1 MEDIECDS
9 VIDSQ
14 PTVISSNDE
23 DVQNDQQGANLK
35 PPPICFVA
43 RVKSHYRE
51 LCAKLDA
58 ISREYFVQ
66 FAGEKTLVYFKNMRY
81 SYKYFVQ
88 FAGEKTLV
96 YFKNMRSYKQFI
108 ATYKNK
114 IPFYTY
120 TPKCE
125 KTHAYVIKGLP
136 EDAEPLEIKQELHAY
151 VIKGLPEDA
160 EPLEIK
166 QELLELEVKVHNVV
180 KFRNT
185 RYPIY
190 MCMTDKNVTIN
201 ELKTKA
207 RYLQRARVYYETHIN
222 KKALTQCKKCQTWG
236 HATLNCNLSIEQC
249 VKCGQNHL
257 GHQCN
262 KDKNVPAKCANC
274 GGDHPASSTECRIY
288 INELGKLRASKQKA
302 RRLREPLQS
311 SQNSRYI
318 PAPPPPVNA
327 WTAKK
332 QFPPLPVKKS
342 QPSMSQQKRS
352 SKEEVRSR
360 NQEPEAGNCSSE
372 EDSTPSAAVRRRE
385 PSSSG
390 RVATGLR
397 SRSNGLRSRSKQGD
411 KLYLH
416 EIANTMEEINS
427 IVNLKKLS
435 ANLKQLLI
443 AIKKCSTPFEQVMTI
458 HQFNL
463 DNAN

>member
-66 FAGEKTLVYFKNMRY
+66 FAGEKTLVYFKNMR
-81 SYKYFVQ
+81 
-88 FAGEKTLV
+88 
-96 YFKNMRSYKQFI
+96 SYKQFI

-136 EDAEPLEIKQELHAY
+136 EDAEPLEIKQEL
-151 VIKGLPEDA
+151 
-160 EPLEIK
+160 
-166 QELLELEVKVHNVV
+166 LELEVKVHNVV

-185 RYPIY
+185 RCPIY

-236 HATLNCNLSIEQC
+236 HATLNCHLGIERC

-257 GHQCN
+257 SHQCN

-288 INELGKLRASKQKA
+288 INELGKLRASKKKA

-372 EDSTPSAAVRRRE
+372 ESSSEEDSTPSAAVRRRE

-397 SRSNGLRSRSKQGD
+397 SRSEQGD

-443 AIKKCSTPFEQVMTI
+443 AIKKCSTPFEQAMAI

>member
-43 RVKSHYRE
+43 RVFLR
-51 LCAKLDA
+51 
-58 ISREYFVQ
+58 
-66 FAGEKTLVYFKNMRY
+66 
-81 SYKYFVQ
+81 
-88 FAGEKTLV
+88 
-96 YFKNMRSYKQFI
+96 MRSRLRSS
-108 ATYKNK
+108 KN
-114 IPFYTY
+114 
-120 TPKCE
+120 C
-125 KTHAYVIKGLP
+125 
-136 EDAEPLEIKQELHAY
+136 
-151 VIKGLPEDA
+151 IKGLPEDA

-185 RYPIY
+185 RCPIY

-236 HATLNCNLSIEQC
+236 HATLNCHLGIERC

-257 GHQCN
+257 SHQCN

-288 INELGKLRASKQKA
+288 INELGKLRASKKKA

-318 PAPPPPVNA
+318 PAPPPSVNA

-360 NQEPEAGNCSSE
+360 NQEPEAGNCSNEESSSE

-397 SRSNGLRSRSKQGD
+397 SRSAAGIK
-411 KLYLH
+411 
-416 EIANTMEEINS
+416 
-427 IVNLKKLS
+427 NLKPVIVPTKKVP
-435 ANLKQLLI
+435 AKKIPRRQLLFVAGNLRVVGEWLLDCGVGQNK
-443 AIKKCSTPFEQVMTI
+443 AISCIFMK
-458 HQFNL
+458 
-463 DNAN
+463 